1 MKDTLRSSIT
11 EYQGLALHHSE
22 KTKNLQCDGM
32 RCFEV
37 HIRKHKRGDEIKYW
51 CCPKRGY
58 FDPFTL
64 KQCEKWRDK

>member
-1 MKDTLRSSIT
+1 MRQTLRSSIT
-11 EYQGLALHHSE
+11 ESYEYALHHSE
-22 KTKNLQCDGM
+22 KTKNLKCDGM

-37 HIRKHKRGDEIKYW
+37 HIRKHHYGDEVVYW

-64 KQCEKWRDK
+64 EECEKWGGK